1 MKGGEIMKL
10 FTTLFG
16 IALAFVFAITPAHA
30 ATTMTPF
37 GGATVN
43 PDGTATLVSDL
54 SNASTTDDSS
64 GVGLAIP
71 SGMLFSSLGTLS
83 TTYNTTDDG
92 CISGSPRYQIHLMTT
107 SGTKTIRVYLGPTPG
122 FNVCA
127 SGDQTTGNII
137 GSSDA
142 RFDLTQ
148 LGGSTNGTYANA
160 LALAGSDTIQG
171 IQLIV
176 DGGAGFT
183 DQEQT
188 VIVSNPMVSFSVASA
203 KDQCKDNG
211 FTKFSNP
218 VFKNQGQCVAYFASG
233 GKNMK

>member
-1 MKGGEIMKL
+1 MRGGETMKIL
-10 FTTLFG
+10 AAFFG
-16 IALAFVFAITPAHA
+16 IVLAFVFALTPAYA

-43 PDGTATLVSDL
+43 TDGTATLVSDL
-54 SNASTTDDSS
+54 SNTVTTDDSS
-64 GVGLAIP
+64 GVGLSIP
-71 SGMLFSSLGTLS
+71 SGMLFSNLNTLS

-92 CISGSPRYQIHLMTT
+92 CIGNSPRFQIHLLTS
-107 SGTKTIRVYLGPTPG
+107 SGTKTLPVNLGPTCG
-122 FNVCA
+122 TGDQA
-127 SGDQTTGNII
+127 SGNLIGTT
-137 GSSDA
+137 A
-142 RFDLTQ
+142 TPFDLTA
-148 LGGSTNGTYANA
+148 LGGSATATYADA
-160 LALAGSDTIQG
+160 LALAGSDTVQG

-176 DGGAGFT
+176 DGGAGLT

-188 VIVSNPMVSFSVASA
+188 VIVSNPMVGFSVASA

-218 VFKNQGQCVAYFASG
+218 IFKNQGQCVAYFASG